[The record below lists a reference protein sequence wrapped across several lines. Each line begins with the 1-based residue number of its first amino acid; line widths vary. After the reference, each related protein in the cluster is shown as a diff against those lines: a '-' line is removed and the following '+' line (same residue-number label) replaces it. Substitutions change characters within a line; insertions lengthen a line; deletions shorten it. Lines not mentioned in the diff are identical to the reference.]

1 MKSNRLLI
9 VSVVFLAAGLGWI
22 LSYCHGNAGFSA
34 AFPVAGT
41 SLQVNLTT
49 TGMPAMGGLVLA
61 VIGLLLLIG
70 ALFAAITEQV
80 KSPR

>member
-34 AFPVAGT
+34 VFPVAGT

-49 TGMPAMGGLVLA
+49 TGMPAMGVLVLA